1 MAKVCIASIIA
12 LRSWVRNFGFDGVIS
27 ESPGVILVI
36 KFRGEVD
43 RDAITAWNQQFALYI
58 RTDIITGAKRKLVI

>member
-1 MAKVCIASIIA
+1 MA
-12 LRSWVRNFGFDGVIS
+12 WIS

-43 RDAITAWNQQFALYI
+43 RDAITAWNQRFALYI
-58 RTDIITGAKRKLVI
+58 RTDIITSAKCKLVI